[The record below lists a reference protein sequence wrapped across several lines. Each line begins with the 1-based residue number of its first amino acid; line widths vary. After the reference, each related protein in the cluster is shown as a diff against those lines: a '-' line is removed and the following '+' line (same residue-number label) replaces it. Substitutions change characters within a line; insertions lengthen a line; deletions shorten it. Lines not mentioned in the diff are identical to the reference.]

1 MTAII
6 IPAHNEA
13 SVIANTLTALLSQV
27 RDEDEVI
34 VVSNGCNDNT
44 AHVARQFSPRVTV
57 LETDVPSKTNA
68 LNLGDRH
75 AKSFPRIYLD
85 ADIRLAQ
92 GALNKLVDALAT
104 GPWLAVAPEPQMDL
118 EGANW
123 AVQAYY
129 DIWLSLPYCRN
140 GMIGAGVYALSEA
153 GRARFGDFPNV
164 IADDGYVRALYKESE
179 RARVAGAISVVRAP
193 ASLTW
198 LLKIKTRSRLGGME
212 LARRFPGLLENETKD
227 YSGAL
232 RGMLVNPL
240 NWPKVFVYLYVNV
253 VSRAM
258 ARERLRNLSHYQW
271 EKDTSSRKPKAGG
284 E

>member
-123 AVQAYY
+123 AVQASY